1 MPTFSITVV
10 NQDFES
16 SNRQDLPT
24 IEAASSE
31 AIKGALEIGM
41 AEVVAQKPFFAAE
54 VKLATGGEQVA
65 RFIVSIGVSRL
76 RQ

>member
-16 SNRQDLPT
+16 SNQRDLPT
-24 IEAASSE
+24 IESASSE

-41 AEVVAQKPFFAAE
+41 AEVGADKPFFAAE
-54 VKLATGGEQVA
+54 VKLAADGEQIGRYV
-65 RFIVSIGVSRL
+65 VSIGVSPL